1 MNRALRK
8 LIQAGLAL
16 AMAAALC
23 ACGSTGAE
31 NAALLNQP
39 LRGGKARVKIVRA
52 EEFAAGA
59 RGARVKVDGKQ
70 VADLGGGG
78 STVLDVA
85 AGSHDVVVDIWD
97 HPNVYKLK
105 LQAKPGMLYT
115 LEVTARD
122 QAVVAGMFGVA
133 GMLAEAAANENGG
146 VFQIR
151 VVSEKPIAS

>member
-1 MNRALRK
+1 LYF
-8 LIQAGLAL
+8 LA
-16 AMAAALC
+16 A
-23 ACGSTGAE
+23 S
-31 NAALLNQP
+31 NS
-39 LRGGKARVKIVRA
+39 R
-52 EEFAAGA
+52 
-59 RGARVKVDGKQ
+59 
-70 VADLGGGG
+70 GG